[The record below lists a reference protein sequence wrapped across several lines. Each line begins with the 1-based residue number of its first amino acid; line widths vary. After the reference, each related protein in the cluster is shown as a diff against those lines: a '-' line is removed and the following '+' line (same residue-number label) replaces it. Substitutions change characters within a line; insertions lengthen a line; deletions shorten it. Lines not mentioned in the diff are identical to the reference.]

1 MFAASS
7 LKTLASNFS
16 KLTQGFTYT
25 SLIFSISRGA
35 KLDVSEA
42 IQKRR
47 SVRSYES
54 TPVPAEKLR
63 KVLEAARLA
72 PSAGNIQ
79 PWQFIVVINSEK
91 RRKIAKG
98 CRYGHFLAESP
109 AIIVGCG
116 DQKAS
121 PRWHAVDT
129 CIAME
134 NLVLAATGEGLG
146 TCWIGLFN
154 EKAIREM
161 LKIPSHLKVVA
172 LLALGYPREK
182 LDISAK
188 VAHLIR
194 PRKRLEKIAYLEE
207 YGRKFPV
214 RS

>member
-1 MFAASS
+1 M
-7 LKTLASNFS
+7 
-16 KLTQGFTYT
+16 
-25 SLIFSISRGA
+25 
-35 KLDVSEA
+35 DVFEA

-54 TPVPAEKLR
+54 KPVPVEKLR

-79 PWQFIVVINSEK
+79 PWHFIVVMDSDK
-91 RRKIAKG
+91 RRKMARG
-98 CRYGHFLAESP
+98 CRFGRFLVESP
-109 AIIVGCG
+109 VVIVGCG

-121 PRWHAVDT
+121 PRWYAIET

-146 TCWIGLFN
+146 TCWIGLFK
-154 EKAIREM
+154 EEEIREM

-188 VAHLIR
+188 LAHLIR
-194 PRKRLEKIAYLEE
+194 PRKKLEKIAYLEE
-207 YGRKFPV
+207 YGKKIPV
-214 RS
+214 P